1 MCVLYCVTGE
11 GEFLVD
17 VSVLFIA
24 LGGVQL
30 SHFQMWNNFKSL
42 KTLAYKKHF

>member
-24 LGGVQL
+24 LEGF
-30 SHFQMWNNFKSL
+30 SFSL
-42 KTLAYKKHF
+42 LNVK

>member
-17 VSVLFIA
+17 VSVLFIT
-24 LGGVQL
+24 LEGFSFL
-30 SHFQMWNNFKSL
+30 TFKREIIL
-42 KTLAYKKHF
+42 NH